1 MGVDE
6 EEHRDHMATHE
17 LEIQNPH
24 PHVGDADS
32 AVIIRTP
39 AVSPIID
46 LSLNPLDLNMLLTEE
61 EDKGQPG
68 DHLAMHVLENN
79 HHSLHIHSPQV
90 ISLSSNNHLERLDL
104 KVKLEKATKQ
114 AESVETYAKKAINDA
129 HDAQASGKKAIYKAV
144 ASTTNC
150 YKICLDNF
158 VVSLGISGEDKS
170 LEDHVSKLVK
180 AIPFHARAPADMAV
194 EVPGQEGDV
203 G

>member
-6 EEHRDHMATHE
+6 EEHRDHMTTHE
-17 LEIQNPH
+17 IKIQNPH

-32 AVIIRTP
+32 AVIIGTP

-46 LSLNPLDLNMLLTEE
+46 LSLNPLHLNMLLTEE

-79 HHSLHIHSPQV
+79 HHSLHFHSPQV

-104 KVKLEKATKQ
+104 KVKLEKATKR
-114 AESVETYAKKAINDA
+114 AESVDEAYAKKAIN
-129 HDAQASGKKAIYKAV
+129 AQASGKKAIYEAV

-150 YKICLDNF
+150 FKIYIDNF

-180 AIPFHARAPADMAV
+180 AIPFDARAPADMAV